1 MENAHNQNENHTES
15 EMLLVEDNPNDAE
28 LTIRALRD
36 KNLANNLYWV
46 KDGEEALEYIFCT
59 GKYSKCDINIPP
71 KVILLDLKL
80 PKVNGLEVLAK
91 IKADERTKTIP
102 VVVVT
107 SSQENS
113 DLEACYAL
121 GVNSY
126 IVKPV
131 DFEHF
136 VAALSAV
143 GIYWLA
149 INKPP
154 IA

>member
-1 MENAHNQNENHTES
+1 MEIFQNPAENNSES
-15 EMLLVEDNPNDAE
+15 EVLLVEDNPSDAE
-28 LTIRALRD
+28 LTIRALKD
-36 KNLANNLYWV
+36 KNFANSLYWV

-59 GKYSKCDINIPP
+59 GRYSGRDINIPP

-91 IKADERTKTIP
+91 IKTDERTKTIP

-136 VAALSAV
+136 VAALSTV
-143 GIYWLA
+143 GLYWLA

-154 IA
+154 IK

>member
-1 MENAHNQNENHTES
+1 MEISQYDIEIHNRGGL
-15 EMLLVEDNPNDAE
+15 LLVEDNPSDAE
-28 LTIRALRD
+28 LTIRVLRE
-36 KNLANNLYWV
+36 KNFANNLHWV

-59 GKYSKCDINIPP
+59 GRYADHDINIPP
-71 KVILLDLKL
+71 QVILLDLKL

-91 IKADERTKTIP
+91 IKADDRTKTIP

-113 DLEACYAL
+113 DLVACYAL

-136 VAALSAV
+136 VTALSTV
-143 GIYWLA
+143 GLYWLA

-154 IA
+154 VK